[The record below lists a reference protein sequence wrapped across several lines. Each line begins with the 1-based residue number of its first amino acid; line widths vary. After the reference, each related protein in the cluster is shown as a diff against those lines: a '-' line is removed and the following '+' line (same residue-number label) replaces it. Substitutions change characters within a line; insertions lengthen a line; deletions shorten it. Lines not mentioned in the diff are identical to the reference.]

1 MRKNWTAFK
10 NLQKHNQ
17 IFRIINLVVMALL
30 CLACVALAFYYGFV
44 YDPNNR
50 IVPAICIAILSL
62 VPLAI
67 EGIFGRRFNNVV
79 FLSIE
84 IYLIFAGLIG
94 SVLNVYYLVSWYDIV
109 IHILMGYLVA
119 MCGIFVI
126 SRLGNYKKMSVV
138 LVIFFCFCFSLA
150 IEVLWEI
157 FEWGAD
163 NLFNQTMQGEKLPG
177 VNQPLVGDTMLDLVC
192 NTTGAT
198 IFFFHFVIGKF
209 SKKSLGINF
218 IEKQLI
224 REDVLLE
231 QNLTYKS
238 QAENSV
244 ENGMQ
249 IKENAVKAEKET
261 DFTGK
266 QEDKTKEN
274 VEQTKEITKEDKDN
288 KNAEQ
293 KQENKKLTKN
303 QSNKKTIQNKN
314 QTKKTNKSQQKSSK

>member
-10 NLQKHNQ
+10 SLHKQNQ
-17 IFRIINLVVMALL
+17 IFRIVNLVVMGAL
-30 CLACVALAFYYGFV
+30 CLTCVALAFYYGFV

-50 IVPAICIAILSL
+50 IVPAICIALLAL
-62 VPLAI
+62 VPLVI
-67 EGIFGRRFNNVV
+67 EMIFGRRFNNVV

-126 SRLGNYKKMSVV
+126 SRLGNYKKMNIV
-138 LVIFFCFCFSLA
+138 LVAFFCLCFSLA

-192 NTTGAT
+192 NTTGAA
-198 IFFFHFVIGKF
+198 IFFFHFLIGKF

-218 IEKQLI
+218 IEKQLTKEEALMI
-224 REDVLLE
+224 ADQQE
-231 QNLTYKS
+231 QLKEQSNEPKTEQIDESTQIEKVDETPQEFEENKVIEAKSTVKKS
-238 QAENSV
+238 QKVKRASSSV
-244 ENGMQ
+244 A
-249 IKENAVKAEKET
+249 KP
-261 DFTGK
+261 K
-266 QEDKTKEN
+266 QTKSKTKTTE
-274 VEQTKEITKEDKDN
+274 K
-288 KNAEQ
+288 
-293 KQENKKLTKN
+293 
-303 QSNKKTIQNKN
+303 
-314 QTKKTNKSQQKSSK
+314 